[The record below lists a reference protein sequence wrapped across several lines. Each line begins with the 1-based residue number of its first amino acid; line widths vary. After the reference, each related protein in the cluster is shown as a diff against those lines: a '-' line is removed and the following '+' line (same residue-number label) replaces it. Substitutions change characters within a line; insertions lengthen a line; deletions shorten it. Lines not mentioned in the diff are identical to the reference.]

1 MRYIIKGND
10 FSFTWTIKDCNGYVD
25 LSAVTDL
32 EVMYQHST
40 VPSKKY
46 VADARIVDIV
56 LKEREEDLGDTVLYD
71 STLVKGL
78 SLIHI

>member
-56 LKEREEDLGDTVLYD
+56 
-71 STLVKGL
+71 
-78 SLIHI
+78 I

>member
-32 EVMYQHST
+32 KVMYQHST

-46 VADARIVDIV
+46 VVDAKIVDIV
-56 LKEREEDLGDTVLYD
+56 LK
-71 STLVKGL
+71 
-78 SLIHI
+78 

>member
-1 MRYIIKGND
+1 MQLLSKQKKTMRYIIKGND

-32 EVMYQHST
+32 KVMYQHST

-46 VADARIVDIV
+46 VAD
-56 LKEREEDLGDTVLYD
+56 K
-71 STLVKGL
+71 ST
-78 SLIHI
+78 

>member
-32 EVMYQHST
+32 EVMYQHYSL
-40 VPSKKY
+40 PK
-46 VADARIVDIV
+46 AFPAV
-56 LKEREEDLGDTVLYD
+56 LFFMTVL
-71 STLVKGL
+71 
-78 SLIHI
+78 